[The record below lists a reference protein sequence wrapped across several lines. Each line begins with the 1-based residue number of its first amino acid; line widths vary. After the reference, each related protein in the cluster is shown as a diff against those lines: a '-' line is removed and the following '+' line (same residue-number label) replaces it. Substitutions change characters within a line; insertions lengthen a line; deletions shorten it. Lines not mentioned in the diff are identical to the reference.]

1 MSGAFGICIVGL
13 MVGMVYYLYVVLVNH
28 RTLESVL
35 GTTIP
40 FYKILGGIGIVGFLF
55 FLAFLI
61 SLMRKNKSDKPR

>member
-13 MVGMVYYLYVVLVNH
+13 MVGMVYYLYVVFVNH

-40 FYKILGGIGIVGFLF
+40 FYKILGGIGIVGFIL

-61 SLMRKNKSDKPR
+61 SLISKGSSEKPR